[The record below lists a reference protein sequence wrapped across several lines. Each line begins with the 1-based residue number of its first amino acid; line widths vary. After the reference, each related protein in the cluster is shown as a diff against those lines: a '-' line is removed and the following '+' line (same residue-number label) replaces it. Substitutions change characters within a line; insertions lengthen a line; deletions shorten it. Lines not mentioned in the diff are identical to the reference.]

1 MKRPPISDAQ
11 MDLLATRLAAAGVGR
26 RDFLRV
32 AAGLAAMGAAGF
44 NARPAAAAAPKLAPG
59 EKLARDQH
67 FRYGGGGWFQNDPSS
82 HDFNKDLYC
91 NGVPAL
97 WAGLM
102 KFDVNFQ
109 PVPYVAEKISSN
121 PEGSVWT
128 FTIRKDSRW
137 SDGSP
142 CTAKDF
148 EWSWKRQMDPASK
161 NPYSSYFYDIK
172 GAEAFNKSKVPDAS
186 QVGVQAKGDWT
197 LEVTLEGPRGYFPV
211 LSAYLA
217 ALPAHRGAVE
227 KHGDKWTEAANIVCN
242 GPFTLEA
249 WEHNKVMV
257 LRKNKHF
264 IGAKDVTLDKVT
276 IPIISVQSGA
286 LPYEGN
292 ELDMTSLQT
301 GDLKRLRVDPRT
313 AKQVFRYPF
322 PGTWY
327 LTPQVTKPPFDN
339 VKVRRAVAHA
349 IDRDNVVRVADGF
362 AVAAH
367 AMIPPGFPGA
377 VDDKKIR
384 DIQRFDPKAAMEQ
397 LKGTPFEGG
406 RNWPKITLT
415 MREEGYGSKPL
426 AEAVQSVLLE
436 HLNMKTELEVL
447 EQRVFRAGL
456 WKNDYQ
462 FVWIRWFMDYP
473 DPHNEY
479 FDTFYGKKTEG
490 KRQAWGNDAFDREL
504 EAGRDTRDAKK
515 RLANYARAEEIMQTD
530 GGYVPVACD
539 ARAGG
544 VRLELARA
552 RDGHLHEQGRDRRE
566 DRQQDHRD
574 RVRPPLV
581 VVPASSAEHRGP
593 LGHVREVGDRAGE
606 RCGDGRDQH
615 VAVLHVRELVG
626 QHALELFLVQDPH
639 DSLGHR
645 HDGVLWVT
653 AGGKGVR
660 RLARDQV
667 DPRHRDAGACGQAM
681 DDCVESRC
689 GGLVDGFGTVRGQ
702 HDLVREPVAHEVHG
716 QGEEEGDHHSLLA
729 PEGATKEHEDN
740 RQARQKQ
747 PGLEYVRHG
756 RSLAEGT
763 RPVKSSQMP

>member
-1 MKRPPISDAQ
+1 MRVPHISDSQ
-11 MDLLATRLAAAGVGR
+11 LNLLAGRLAAIGVGR

-32 AAGLAAMGAAGF
+32 AAGLATMSAAGF
-44 NARPAAAAAPKLAPG
+44 SARPASAAPKLAPG
-59 EKLARDQH
+59 EKLAREQH
-67 FRYGGGGWFQNDPSS
+67 LRFGGGSWFQNDPTSQ
-82 HDFNKDLYC
+82 DFNKDLYC
-91 NGVPAL
+91 DGVPSL
-97 WAGLM
+97 FAGLM
-102 KFDVNFQ
+102 KFNADHEAVL
-109 PVPYVAEKISSN
+109 YVASKVTST
-121 PEGSVWT
+121 PDGSQWI
-128 FTIRKDSRW
+128 FTIRKDSKW

-142 CTAKDF
+142 CTARDF
-148 EWSWKRQMDPASK
+148 EYSWKRQLDPATAA
-161 NPYSSYFYDIK
+161 PYASFLYDIK
-172 GAEAFNKSKVPDAS
+172 NAEAFNKKELADPS
-186 QVGVQAKGDWT
+186 QLGVRAKDDFT

-217 ALPAHRGAVE
+217 ALPAHRPSVE

-264 IGAKDVTLDKVT
+264 IGANDVTLDKVT

-367 AMIPPGFPGA
+367 SMIPPGFPGA

-384 DIQRFDPKAAMEQ
+384 DIQRFDPKAAMAQ

-462 FVWIRWFMDYP
+462 LVWIRWFMDYP

-490 KRQAWGNDAFDREL
+490 KRQAWVNDAFDKEL
-504 EAGRDTRDAKK
+504 EAGRDTRDLKK
-515 RLANYARAEEIMQTD
+515 RLANYAKAEEIMQTD
-530 GGYVPVACD
+530 VGYIPVAWV
-539 ARAGG
+539 ARWA
-544 VRLELARA
+544 AA
-552 RDGHLHEQGRDRRE
+552 K
-566 DRQQDHRD
+566 
-574 RVRPPLV
+574 PP
-581 VVPASSAEHRGP
+581 
-593 LGHVREVGDRAGE
+593 
-606 RCGDGRDQH
+606 
-615 VAVLHVRELVG
+615 
-626 QHALELFLVQDPH
+626 
-639 DSLGHR
+639 
-645 HDGVLWVT
+645 
-653 AGGKGVR
+653 
-660 RLARDQV
+660 
-667 DPRHRDAGACGQAM
+667 
-681 DDCVESRC
+681 
-689 GGLVDGFGTVRGQ
+689 VRG
-702 HDLVREPVAHEVHG
+702 LEKNKL
-716 QGEEEGDHHSLLA
+716 GETVVEGNIYFDMLPHIYMVERA
-729 PEGATKEHEDN
+729 
-740 RQARQKQ
+740 
-747 PGLEYVRHG
+747 
-756 RSLAEGT
+756 
-763 RPVKSSQMP
+763 